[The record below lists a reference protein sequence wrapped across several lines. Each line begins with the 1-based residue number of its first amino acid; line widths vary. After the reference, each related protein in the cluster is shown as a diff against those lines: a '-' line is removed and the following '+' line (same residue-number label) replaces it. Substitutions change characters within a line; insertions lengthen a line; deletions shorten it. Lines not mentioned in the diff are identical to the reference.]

1 MAVLGK
7 GDAVD
12 AAGLADGLLA
22 LNELGSVAYA
32 KEKAEAYHQKAHEC
46 LDKLPA
52 STALR
57 ALRELTD
64 FQLARLS

>member
-1 MAVLGK
+1 MAVLGV

-32 KEKAEAYHQKAHEC
+32 KRRPKPTIRKRT
-46 LDKLPA
+46 
-52 STALR
+52 TAL
-57 ALRELTD
+57 TSC
-64 FQLARLS
+64 QHPRL